1 MKRAVPPL
9 EQYAY
14 GALPVGVSAPI
25 QVIRSV
31 ETKRSGTKPTKQQLQ
46 IHARRRQIKT
56 PELVRTLR
64 DNLGVYRE
72 TLPTVGLDILS
83 NLYVLFQNNILKSRI
98 LTEFSQSR
106 DNIRLL
112 NSYFYG
118 DENICLLLKYSKQI
132 YLIVLKGTYSE
143 LMRHETTNSQS
154 QQRQFLPTPILLHA
168 IGNMLQIAF
177 AVAIQGT
184 NASTQLPVPFQEE
197 SPILPLSAHLED

>member
-1 MKRAVPPL
+1 MPPL

-31 ETKRSGTKPTKQQLQ
+31 ETKRSGTKPSRQQLQ
-46 IHARRRQIKT
+46 IHTRRQRQIKT

-72 TLPTVGLDILS
+72 TLPTVGLNILS

-98 LTEFSQSR
+98 VTEFSQSR

-132 YLIVLKGTYSE
+132 YLIVLKGTCSE
-143 LMRHETTNSQS
+143 LMRRETTIPQS
-154 QQRQFLPTPILLHA
+154 QQRQFLPAPILLHA
-168 IGNMLQIAF
+168 MDNMLQIAF

-184 NASTQLPVPFQEE
+184 NASTRLPVPFQEE